1 MSVYRVTLIR
11 LTALILAGFVTLL
24 ANAASSDWKPFTGT
38 YTGTAMA
45 DTDEGAQS
53 RDMTVKIAETD
64 DGFRVEWDTSRVK
77 ASGKIKRDSY
87 SIDFAPSNRDGI
99 YASRMAPGLFG
110 GRRPLD
116 PLKGEPYVWAR
127 IEGKTMTVY
136 AMLIDDTGNYEM
148 QVYERTLVEE
158 GLDLHFTRY
167 RRSKVLSEV
176 RALLKREKS
185 SSY

>member
-1 MSVYRVTLIR
+1 MHISSVVLIRVIALSLVTLAT
-11 LTALILAGFVTLL
+11 LSAG
-24 ANAASSDWKPFTGT
+24 AASSDWKAFVGS

-45 DTDEGAQS
+45 ATTKGNQS
-53 RDMTVKIAETD
+53 RDMTVTISEAR

-77 ASGKIKRDSY
+77 KSGNFQRDSY
-87 SIDFAPSNRDGI
+87 SIDFAPSERDGI
-99 YASRMAPGLFG
+99 YASKMAPGLFG

-148 QVYERTLVEE
+148 QVYERTLVTE
-158 GLDLHFTRY
+158 GLELNFTRY
-167 RRSKVLSEV
+167 RRSEVLSKV
-176 RALLKREKS
+176 SALLKRNS
-185 SSY
+185 N